1 MCEEGRTGPNPG
13 PLRPVPSGRQ
23 QIKSKSSHPADMC
36 GWMGHRQ
43 GNLPQRVCE
52 PPCGECAVL
61 GQILSKR
68 DCEILSKRDCAA
80 EARPADET
88 AEAEQGQR
96 SVFASGFSPRS
107 KNRAPQPKQG
117 GRFSVLRRR
126 QKRVPPGH
134 TETAPCLR
142 LHGAVHLRYSVW
154 YEEES
159 CVTGGGCGP
168 AVPCDYR
175 IPEIYTQTVLIL

>member
-1 MCEEGRTGPNPG
+1 MKKAEPG
-13 PLRPVPSGRQ
+13 QTPALSDR
-23 QIKSKSSHPADMC
+23 SHPADMC

-61 GQILSKR
+61 GQ
-68 DCEILSKRDCAA
+68 ILSKRDCAA

-117 GRFSVLRRR
+117 GRFSVLRSR

>member
-1 MCEEGRTGPNPG
+1 MCEEGRTRPNPG
-13 PLRPVPSGRQ
+13 PLRP
-23 QIKSKSSHPADMC
+23 SHPADMC

-68 DCEILSKRDCAA
+68 DCAA

-96 SVFASGFSPRS
+96 SVFLQAALARAAKTGHRNQNRGEGFLSCAAGRKGSP
-107 KNRAPQPKQG
+107 
-117 GRFSVLRRR
+117 LDI
-126 QKRVPPGH
+126 